1 MPAIN
6 SGHNTEYNRT
16 FSDFLPLSTTSK
28 TLLVKVFGSGACPDI
43 YLYTCIRERERGEG
57 GRGGERERE
66 REREREGERE
76 LCIYISTV
84 IFQSSCESVNPP
96 ALLNS
101 DM

>member
-28 TLLVKVFGSGACPDI
+28 TLLVKVFGSGARPDI
-43 YLYTCIRERERGEG
+43 YLYPCIREREGEG
-57 GRGGERERE
+57 GRRGERERE
-66 REREREGERE
+66 RA
-76 LCIYISTV
+76 LYIYISTV
-84 IFQSSCESVNPP
+84 IFQSNCESVNPP